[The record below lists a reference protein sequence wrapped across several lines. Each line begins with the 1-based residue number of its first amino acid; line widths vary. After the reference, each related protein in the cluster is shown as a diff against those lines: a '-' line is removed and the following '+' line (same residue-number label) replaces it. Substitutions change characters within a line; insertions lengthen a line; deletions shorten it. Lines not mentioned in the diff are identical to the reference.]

1 MLLKAGMNKFSTFFF
16 FLRKFFIFSISK
28 WNYPFSTGVNNQK
41 EKNPE
46 LGDLE
51 AFFIS
56 IDTARDTFEQIND
69 YCKDFHPQL
78 KGLSVSFSF
87 V

>member
-1 MLLKAGMNKFSTFFF
+1 MFFSQFQND
-16 FLRKFFIFSISK
+16 SS
-28 WNYPFSTGVNNQK
+28 WSTGVNNQK

-87 V
+87 VQIFFNTN